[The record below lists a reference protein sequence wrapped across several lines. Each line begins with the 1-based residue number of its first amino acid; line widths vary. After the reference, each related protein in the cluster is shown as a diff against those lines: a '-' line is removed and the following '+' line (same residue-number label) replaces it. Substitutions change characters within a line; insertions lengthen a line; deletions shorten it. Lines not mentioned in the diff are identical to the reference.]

1 MRVLITGGTGFIGR
15 PLTLGAL
22 RRGWEVVVLV
32 RRPESAA
39 ARAIAARGARLVIGD
54 ITDDATFRAGLE
66 VARPEVFFHNAG
78 WYELGIPRR
87 ARRQMWATNVQ
98 ATESA
103 LDLAAQTGVPR
114 VVYTSSTTAL
124 GDTGGA
130 TADETY
136 QRRSPPMSKYEQ
148 TKAEAHAIARR
159 HQAAGEPVLIVCP
172 AQVIGP
178 GDHSAFGRMAR
189 LFARGVLP
197 PLGWAP
203 QGAFTYAHVE
213 DVAEAILL
221 AAERGGSNVL
231 PGRGSDDAAPGHA
244 HMVRCHRPPTAVR
257 LAAPP
262 CGAGHGQ
269 RCSPA
274 ASPGGAASLHL
285 SRGRAKF
292 LRLVPL
298 PIQQGHRRAG
308 SGFPSGCSGMDGDPS
323 GRDRL
328 PTHGLMFPGPPAPDN
343 RIRYGAVTTRLSKWT
358 SVASLSKVTAASAMS
373 PDW

>member
-54 ITDDATFRAGLE
+54 ITDDATFQAGLE

-103 LDLAAQTGVPR
+103 LDLAAQTGVLR

-124 GDTGGA
+124 GDTGGQ

-136 QRRSPPMSKYEQ
+136 QRRSPPMSYYEQ

-203 QGAFTYAHVE
+203 EGAFTYAHVE

-221 AAERGGSNVL
+221 AAEHGAAGQTYFLAGEVMTLRQVTHTWSAATGRRL
-231 PGRGSDDAAPGHA
+231 PFVWLPRPAALAMASVAAPLL
-244 HMVRCHRPPTAVR
+244 R
-257 LAAPP
+257 LAGQPAFISPEVVRSSFVSFRYRSNKAIGEL
-262 CGAGHGQ
+262 GAAF
-269 RCSPA
+269 RPA
-274 ASPGGAASLHL
+274 AQAWTETL
-285 SRGRAKF
+285 
-292 LRLVPL
+292 
-298 PIQQGHRRAG
+298 RAG
-308 SGFPSGCSGMDGDPS
+308 TASQRMD
-323 GRDRL
+323 
-328 PTHGLMFPGPPAPDN
+328 
-343 RIRYGAVTTRLSKWT
+343 
-358 SVASLSKVTAASAMS
+358 
-373 PDW
+373 